1 MLHQSF
7 LRQQFLFRSLPRLLF
22 SLLTKP
28 VSSHTESS
36 SSLPPSVGYV
46 AKGFLGECS
55 LAWGPSFLCR
65 GRWHLWSWWSWYAVE
80 AGDDDDY
87 IADVIVAQGAWDP
100 WRQLEIEVIFDQ
112 DLSSFSCI
120 YDSSLIFIYFQLFS
134 SFNLLLC
141 MIDILRFGLVES
153 TVWLRWITYW
163 WILFSN
169 FWFSSEQAWLW
180 GMECELNACK
190 WSG

>member
-1 MLHQSF
+1 MESNRSFHYFSKAMEGQGSGRSRCSASHSSTSNSSSGLYSTFPSLYSSRASHFYDVESSIGPISSHAESSSTLPSSASHITIGFLGACSLVQGLAF
-7 LRQQFLFRSLPRLLF
+7 LRQGGEASRA
-22 SLLTKP
+22 
-28 VSSHTESS
+28 
-36 SSLPPSVGYV
+36 GDDDV
-46 AKGFLGECS
+46 A
-55 LAWGPSFLCR
+55 
-65 GRWHLWSWWSWYAVE
+65 E
-80 AGDDDDY
+80 ASDDDDY

-153 TVWLRWITYW
+153 TV
-163 WILFSN
+163 
-169 FWFSSEQAWLW
+169 
-180 GMECELNACK
+180 
-190 WSG
+190 